1 MGSTSRSRLIPVCCA
16 EEVQLEEGRGR
27 VEERFAELD
36 RAVPLQGLL
45 GYLNF
50 AAGKPDARFEKQL
63 NDLKTTDSSAFRDV
77 GQAEAVLPLVF
88 TEVLPA
94 YRAHHADLLFHLN
107 DAEL

>member
-63 NDLKTTDSSAFRDV
+63 NDAYRFVAEQGSPEPWNVLHQGLRAKLNDLKTTDSSAFRDV
-77 GQAEAVLPLVF
+77 GQ
-88 TEVLPA
+88 
-94 YRAHHADLLFHLN
+94 
-107 DAEL
+107 